1 VIRTLFVAL
10 VFALPVI
17 AQETRVA
24 VTDDA
29 TLRRALAAAKPG
41 SRIVLAPGKYRAGLE
56 IINVRGSADKR
67 LVIEAADPK
76 DKPVIEGG
84 RLGIHVR
91 GCAYVTLRNLVVR
104 GAAGNGINVDDGGSP
119 DTPGQFITIES
130 VDVADIG
137 PRGNTDAIKL
147 SGVDDSIVRDC
158 TLAGWGGEGIDM
170 VGCHRVL
177 VENCTFR
184 GKPGF
189 GQTCAV
195 QAKGGSTDVTIRACA
210 FVYAAQRA
218 VNLGGSTGAPFY
230 RPKDANYEAKNIL
243 VEGCRFTGSLAPI
256 CFVGI
261 DGSTV
266 RYNTFD
272 RPEKWVVRI
281 LQETRTPGFVP
292 SRNGRFE
299 HNLIVADSRT
309 LRSAINSSDATDPA
323 SFVFASNWWFSPDR
337 PAASRPELPSPE
349 RDGVYGTDPRL
360 KTADDGAPGAPAD
373 PNAAAYGHA
382 GLPKK

>member
-1 VIRTLFVAL
+1 MFRTLIVALFVA
-10 VFALPVI
+10 VPAI
-17 AQETRVA
+17 AQEVRVN

-29 TLRRALAAAKPG
+29 SLRRALAGAKPG
-41 SRIVLAPGKYRAGLE
+41 SRIVVAPGKYRAGLE
-56 IINVRGSADKR
+56 ITGVRGSADKR

-76 DKPVIEGG
+76 DKPVIDGG
-84 RLGIHVR
+84 RLGIHVH

-104 GAAGNGINVDDGGSP
+104 GASGNGINVDDGGSA

-158 TLAGWGGEGIDM
+158 TIAGWGGEGIDM

-177 VENCTFR
+177 IENCTFR

-195 QAKGGSTDVTIRACA
+195 QAKGGSTDVTIRTCA
-210 FVYAAQRA
+210 FVNAAQRG
-218 VNLGGSTGAPFY
+218 VNLGGSTGAAYY
-230 RPKDANYEAKNIL
+230 RPKDANYEAKNVL

-299 HNLIVADSRT
+299 QNLIVADSRT
-309 LRSAINSSDATDPA
+309 MR
-323 SFVFASNWWFSPDR
+323 
-337 PAASRPELPSPE
+337 
-349 RDGVYGTDPRL
+349 
-360 KTADDGAPGAPAD
+360 
-373 PNAAAYGHA
+373 
-382 GLPKK
+382 